1 MDYTTLIDVEQ
12 LAARHDDPRW
22 VLLDCRFE
30 LTNPAAGEAAFAAGH
45 LPGAQYAHLDR
56 DLAAPASAASG
67 RHPLPAP
74 GSFQALARRWGI
86 GTDSQIV
93 CYEQTTGMF
102 AARAWWLFRWLG
114 HRNVAVL
121 DGGLGAWTAAGLA
134 LTCDVTGRQTGDFLA
149 KPQPDFFLDI
159 EDLRALEP
167 RRNGGGH
174 CLVDAR
180 SADRFSGE
188 NLAMDPVAGHVP
200 GARNHHYARNVG
212 PDGRMLSRAMLRVNW
227 LATLDETPASGLVAM
242 CGSGVSACLNLLAL
256 EIAGLPGGKL
266 YPGSWSEWIKDPT
279 RPVERGTIRP

>member
-1 MDYTTLIDVEQ
+1 MAYTTVIDVEQ
-12 LAARHDDPRW
+12 LAARRDDPRW

-30 LTNPAAGEAAFAAGH
+30 LTNPAAGETAFAAAH

-56 DLAAPASAASG
+56 DLAAPASATSG

-74 GSFQALARRWGI
+74 ESFQALARRWGI
-86 GTDSQIV
+86 GSDSQIV

-121 DGGLGAWTAAGLA
+121 DGGLAAWTTAGLP
-134 LTCDVTGRQTGDFLA
+134 LTSNVASRTAGDFLA
-149 KPQPDFFLDI
+149 RPRPDFFVGVDAVLHS
-159 EDLRALEP
+159 
-167 RRNGGGH
+167 G

-188 NLAMDPVAGHVP
+188 NVAMDPVAGHVP

-212 PDGRMLSRAMLRVNW
+212 PDGRMLAPATLRANW
-227 LATLDETPASGLVAM
+227 LATLGETPASGLVAM